1 MSPVAPVLDVS
12 VVDRWVALPHARRFV
27 LKQFILKQAAI
38 FKTQQYVHVFLAACW
53 NTTLTVAL
61 LQALRL
67 NCLAFSRRN
76 IKVKV
81 FCLYTKPDHFLYFF
95 YVQQIKSYV
104 GMFKE

>member
-12 VVDRWVALPHARRFV
+12 VVDRWVALPHARGFV

-61 LQALRL
+61 LQALRFEL
-67 NCLAFSRRN
+67 FGL
-76 IKVKV
+76 
-81 FCLYTKPDHFLYFF
+81 
-95 YVQQIKSYV
+95 
-104 GMFKE
+104 FKKEH